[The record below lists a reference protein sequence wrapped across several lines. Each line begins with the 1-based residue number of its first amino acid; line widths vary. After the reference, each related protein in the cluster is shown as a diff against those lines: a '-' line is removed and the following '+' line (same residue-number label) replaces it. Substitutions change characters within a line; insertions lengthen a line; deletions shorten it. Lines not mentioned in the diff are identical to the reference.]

1 MISPLPI
8 LDKTCSSSRT
18 VSAEKIL
25 KKRLLVSFL
34 PTSDLLEFF
43 AKLISAF
50 CNLLGTHILV
60 VKNFESSKFR
70 LQLFKHSAPK
80 LRRKFKLSR
89 SDLFNQ
95 WSSSQ
100 RFLQTLRKST
110 SRILFLIT
118 SLNGLRQRHLQIF
131 YSRKYFFAMVPW
143 FSWFSQPST
152 STSPRRSSMVLSI

>member
-1 MISPLPI
+1 MFTLLLLCCLHLRP
-8 LDKTCSSSRT
+8 
-18 VSAEKIL
+18 L
-25 KKRLLVSFL
+25 KKREKKNSLLVSFL
-34 PTSDLLEFF
+34 STSDLLEFF

-100 RFLQTLRKST
+100 PFLQTLQKST

-118 SLNGLRQRHLQIF
+118 SLNGLRQRHLQIP

-143 FSWFSQPST
+143 FS
-152 STSPRRSSMVLSI
+152 